1 MGRMGRAPLLG
12 EPHRRRQG
20 LVVLV
25 VLVVVGVVVVAGVVE
40 LVLADV
46 VPEVPFA
53 LACVLVL
60 GLGLRR
66 RS

>member
-1 MGRMGRAPLLG
+1 MGRAALLG

-25 VLVVVGVVVVAGVVE
+25 VEGVVVVAGVVE

-53 LACVLVL
+53 CVLVLVL
-60 GLGLRR
+60 GLRSRR
-66 RS
+66 RSKMRRV